1 MSTKELRALRSKI
14 AVKLAVQLKNEF
26 YAACKLES
34 ETMQD
39 VLYRYIISY
48 TDSKRD
54 RLATLD
60 GRYVK

>member
-1 MSTKELRALRSKI
+1 MTKELRALRSKV
-14 AVKLAVQLKNEF
+14 AVKMPVQMKNEF
-26 YAACKLES
+26 YAACSLES

-39 VLYRYIISY
+39 VLYKYIISY

-54 RLATLD
+54 RLAMLD